1 MSARVTNHLYKDDN
15 AFIYSFVDE
24 KDNTVYLTVGDVV
37 NYLTIDQAQKLLMV
51 LNNAI
56 VIHNSKEVMA

>member
-1 MSARVTNHLYKDDN
+1 MSVSVTNSIYEESN
-15 AFIYSFVDE
+15 PFIYSWVDE
-24 KDNTVYLTVGDVV
+24 KDSVVYLTVGGVL

-56 VIHNSKEVMA
+56 VIHNSKEVA

>member
-1 MSARVTNHLYKDDN
+1 VSVSVTNSIYEESN
-15 AFIYSFVDE
+15 SFIYSWVDE
-24 KDNTVYLTVGDVV
+24 KDNTVFLTVGDVV

-56 VIHNSKEVMA
+56 VIHNSKEVA